1 MTTNPIT
8 PAGDAALLDNHAVEL
23 FAKAMRN
30 KLQLKREQGSAGWN
44 DIGECTGERLAQALL
59 ESVAKGDPVDVA
71 NFAMMLFCQHESHD
85 ALKTAYAASAGGAV
99 DSVRYK
105 WVLPMLTGGDDVTTQ
120 TRTLRLGAAL
130 MLGLDG
136 NAAVDHAMN
145 MGAEANPGI
154 VHTTTE
160 ATK

>member
-1 MTTNPIT
+1 MKNTNE
-8 PAGDAALLDNHAVEL
+8 AALLDDHAVDL
-23 FAKAMRN
+23 FTKAMKE
-30 KLQLKREQGSAGWN
+30 KLRLKRQQGCDGWN
-44 DIGECTGERLAQALL
+44 NIGQRTGERLAELL
-59 ESVAKGDPVDVA
+59 IAAIAKGDPVDVA